1 MGGYIVGREIIF
13 AKDEL
18 TLKLTGL
25 VGFFALKQNVK
36 LPYRLIKSVYV
47 DYFDAPQWMI
57 RMPGTSLSPLN
68 IYEGSFKYGN
78 EWYFLS
84 YEHRVPLVII
94 ELEGHK
100 KYKYVIV
107 EMNDPT
113 DTAAEIRRRIRKLN

>member
-1 MGGYIVGREIIF
+1 MGREIIF

-25 VGFFALKQNVK
+25 VVFFALKQKVK
-36 LPYRLIKSVYV
+36 VPYRLIKSVYV

>member
-1 MGGYIVGREIIF
+1 VGGYIVGREIIF

-25 VGFFALKQNVK
+25 VGFFALKQKVK
-36 LPYRLIKSVYV
+36 VPYRLIKSVYV

-107 EMNDPT
+107 KMNDPT